1 MLTLILTLRKSS
13 RYTFSSLKQ
22 ITRMMTQPFVH
33 CLFAS
38 NKQCTLLRRVN
49 HNPKC
54 NAPILIS
61 EKKIII
67 SNYSSTPPQQHH
79 HYYIIIIHHYRISL
93 FTHTARYLPSDRLGS
108 ADTTLHAV
116 QHTAQFIIYSMF
128 FKVALTLLVSLF
140 VAGASAADMTYLVT
154 FDGAS
159 KGTTFKWKDLND
171 VSPHIFLPSPLNTLT
186 KK

>member
-79 HYYIIIIHHYRISL
+79 YYYYYYYSSL
-93 FTHTARYLPSDRLGS
+93 
-108 ADTTLHAV
+108 
-116 QHTAQFIIYSMF
+116 QN
-128 FKVALTLLVSLF
+128 LF
-140 VAGASAADMTYLVT
+140 VHPHRKVPSLGPPGKRGHNIARSSTYSTVYHLQHV
-154 FDGAS
+154 
-159 KGTTFKWKDLND
+159 L
-171 VSPHIFLPSPLNTLT
+171 
-186 KK
+186 

>member
-61 EKKIII
+61 EKKNNNNIKLLI
-67 SNYSSTPPQQHH
+67 NPTTAASS
-79 HYYIIIIHHYRISL
+79 L
-93 FTHTARYLPSDRLGS
+93 LL
-108 ADTTLHAV
+108 LL
-116 QHTAQFIIYSMF
+116 FIITESVCSPTPQGTF
-128 FKVALTLLVSLF
+128 PRTAWEARTQHCTQFNIQHSLSF
-140 VAGASAADMTYLVT
+140 TACSL
-154 FDGAS
+154 
-159 KGTTFKWKDLND
+159 K
-171 VSPHIFLPSPLNTLT
+171 SP
-186 KK
+186 

>member
-79 HYYIIIIHHYRISL
+79 HYYYYYYHYRRICL
-93 FTHTARYLPSDRLGS
+93 FTHTARYLPSYRLGS
-108 ADTTLHAV
+108 ADTTLQAV

-128 FKVALTLLVSLF
+128 FKKVALTLLVSLF

-159 KGTTFKWKDLND
+159 KGTTFNGK
-171 VSPHIFLPSPLNTLT
+171 T
-186 KK
+186 